1 MRMTRRTFVA
11 GVAAAG
17 LPGAAGAQDVGQWFP
32 LVGDDG
38 RAVAN
43 TRLPVELTTEVEDL
57 PGALWLGSDR
67 RDLMLVEFYDFN
79 CPWCRKAAPDLE
91 ELLTGTPALRLGLVN
106 NAILSPESSEAAR
119 VELALQRLGR
129 PTSVHRFHKRL
140 FERRGIIDG
149 QKALEV
155 AEEVGAPRG
164 QVEAIAASPEV
175 AEDLKAQMRLAASL
189 GLMATPSFMVAGAG
203 ILGYPGPES
212 LRRVLADVQRCGR
225 IGC

>member
-1 MRMTRRTFVA
+1 MTRRAFVA
-11 GVAAAG
+11 GIAAAG
-17 LPGAAGAQDVGQWFP
+17 VPDLASAQDVGQWFP

-43 TRLPVELTTEVEDL
+43 TRLPVELTSEVEEL

-79 CPWCRKAAPDLE
+79 CPWCRKAAPDLAV
-91 ELLTGTPALRLGLVN
+91 LLSEKPALRLGLVN
-106 NAILSPESSEAAR
+106 NAILSPESVEAAR

-129 PTSVHRFHKRL
+129 PASVHRFHQRL
-140 FERRGIIDG
+140 FERRGVVNG
-149 QKALEV
+149 QRALEV

-164 QVEAIAASPEV
+164 QVEAIAAGDEV
-175 AEDLKAQMRLAASL
+175 AEDLKTQMRLAASL
-189 GLMATPSFMVAGAG
+189 GLMATPSLMAAGAG
-203 ILGYPGPES
+203 ILGYPGPEA
-212 LRRVLADVQRCGR
+212 LRRVLAEVQRCGR